1 VIPRPIAVLPHPRDW
16 TDGSRPLSQAAAFVL
31 VATTVILAFYVYYA
45 QYSAAVRWILGVIGI
60 AAFAILAWSMIV
72 RRTAEPPPLVGP
84 RSRDVVQ
91 EGDLGFLAAAVKRA
105 SHGLPYSQVQ
115 LVSRVR
121 AAFVERAALALGISA
136 EAMSVIQRDP
146 AELHRILD
154 DPVLE
159 RFVYTQVGDLEDRS
173 RWIREGRTGDRF
185 PAEIEEILARM
196 EAWR

>member
-1 VIPRPIAVLPHPRDW
+1 VIRSPIAILPNPRDW
-16 TDGSRPLSQAAAFVL
+16 ADANRPLSQAAAFLLIAAV
-31 VATTVILAFYVYYA
+31 VILAFYLYYA
-45 QYSAAVRWILGVIGI
+45 QYSSSVRWILGVAGI
-60 AAFAILAWSMIV
+60 AIFAIFAWSMIV

-84 RSRDVVQ
+84 RSRDVLQ

-115 LVSRVR
+115 VVTRAR
-121 AAFVERAALALGISA
+121 AAFVERAALALGLSP
-136 EAMSVIQRDP
+136 EAMAAVQRDP

-159 RFVYTQVGDLEDRS
+159 RFVLIEVGDLEDRS
-173 RWIREGRTGDRF
+173 RWVREVRTGGRF
-185 PAEIEEILARM
+185 PTEFQDILTRM